1 MPKSFLEKK
10 LKIYMLIKDETK
22 ATAHSMPDE
31 VVGFTDILD
40 ENLRR
45 ILL

>member
-1 MPKSFLEKK
+1 M
-10 LKIYMLIKDETK
+10 YMLIKDETK

-31 VVGFTDILD
+31 ACGFTDILD
-40 ENLRR
+40 EVLRR